1 MPNRFQVINI
11 NLGKRFSFHIQQS
24 QIVIP
29 DNGIECTLQLCLI
42 SSFMSCPFHVNG
54 IFWVVWREFQAFP
67 CNKHH
72 CGQTQLTCWKSPTK
86 ASDVSLSRS
95 TGVFRRSSGK
105 RGTISWVRPYPTQHC
120 SLENSAA
127 LFCLL
132 LFCLTDLDMGQI
144 VVHCPFQMSKEGP
157 NSRWWNKRAVS
168 VRKNKKSYIDS
179 KLILYPFMW

>member
-1 MPNRFQVINI
+1 MYIVFLCSCVSFPALCHAHSMLMASFGWYEGSSKHFHATNTTVGKLSLRAGRVQQRQV
-11 NLGKRFSFHIQQS
+11 
-24 QIVIP
+24 
-29 DNGIECTLQLCLI
+29 
-42 SSFMSCPFHVNG
+42 MSA
-54 IFWVVWREFQAFP
+54 WVVPQ
-67 CNKHH
+67 
-72 CGQTQLTCWKSPTK
+72 GL
-86 ASDVSLSRS
+86 
-95 TGVFRRSSGK
+95 RSSGK